1 MPIDFPNSPTIGQQ
15 FSAGGQT
22 WVWNGTVWSAYRGGP
37 VVQTGATAPSTVAE
51 GLIWFN
57 TNNGR
62 TYVYYDGAWID
73 TSSAVA
79 ISTTVVDDS
88 AGDAFTVIQEG
99 AGRALVVEGAADFTN
114 ATVTGLSLGAR
125 GGGSDEAFFENDATI
140 TTDYTITAGK
150 NAGTFGPVT
159 INSGATVTV
168 PSGSVWTVI

>member
-22 WVWNGTVWSAYRGGP
+22 WVWTGSVWSAYRGGP

-57 TNNGR
+57 TTNGR
-62 TYVYYDGAWID
+62 TYVYYSGAWVD
-73 TSSAVA
+73 TSSAAA
-79 ISTTVVDDS
+79 ISTAVIDDS

-99 AGRALVVEGAADFTN
+99 AGRALVVEGEADFTN

-125 GGGSDEAFFENDATI
+125 GGGSDEAFFENDSTI
-140 TTDYTITAGK
+140 TTSYEITAGK
-150 NAGTFGPVT
+150 NAMTAGPIT
-159 INSGATVTV
+159 IDSGAEVTV
-168 PSGSVWTVI
+168 PSGSVLTVI